1 MWGSQQQHRPLK
13 TKQRD
18 TWNRCGN
25 FMMQLLRDSP
35 KWYKAIP
42 FTPDNKNNEMTFKYF
57 QENIQNDTMM
67 NPLLEYLTW
76 LDDTYGKTEWSK
88 WSMVY

>member
-1 MWGSQQQHRPLK
+1 
-13 TKQRD
+13 
-18 TWNRCGN
+18 
-25 FMMQLLRDSP
+25 
-35 KWYKAIP
+35 
-42 FTPDNKNNEMTFKYF
+42 MTFKYF